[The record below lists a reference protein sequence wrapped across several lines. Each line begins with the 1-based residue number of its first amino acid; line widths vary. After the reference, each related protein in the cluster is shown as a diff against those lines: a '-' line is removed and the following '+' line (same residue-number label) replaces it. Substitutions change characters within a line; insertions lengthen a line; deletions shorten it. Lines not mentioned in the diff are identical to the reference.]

1 MIFVEQNEYDWFPDM
16 KSNIRCICNRYVAL
30 VGANMTATSIVIFS
44 VLRGFSQATG
54 AVMQA
59 IFSEEFNDEEVRDIH
74 QQNVACSSF
83 FFALQVLAGFAIF
96 VRK

>member
-1 MIFVEQNEYDWFPDM
+1 MGYNTYVWN
-16 KSNIRCICNRYVAL
+16 SYVAW

-59 IFSEEFNDEEVRDIH
+59 IFSEEFDDEQVRATVPCSVPAAFSGPTMII
-74 QQNVACSSF
+74 VAVFSPVEHYLSF
-83 FFALQVLAGFAIF
+83 LYVP
-96 VRK
+96 